1 MRRNGEAM
9 TIFKVNLTKM
19 LTRKGKNQ
27 PEKKPTSIDDKLKR
41 QERLTE
47 DEFWTVYASIHK
59 EGPQVKFQNP
69 DNWIIHRE

>member
-1 MRRNGEAM
+1 M
-9 TIFKVNLTKM
+9 TIFKGNITKM

-27 PEKKPTSIDDKLKR
+27 PEKNPTSIDDKLKR

-47 DEFWTVYASIHK
+47 DEFWTVYASIRK